1 MDAAEKRYLEL
12 LSRSFPTVAKASAE
26 VINLSAILN
35 LPKGTEFFAS
45 DIHGEYE
52 AFSHILRNGSGSIRL
67 KIDDVFGGEL
77 SKEEKRTLATLIY
90 YPREKS
96 RLELSKV
103 SDVAAWYGKMLPRL
117 IAVCKRAAR
126 KYTRSRVRKALP
138 EDFAYIIEELMYAD
152 TRNFD
157 KEAYYAAIVDAVVR
171 TGRGPAFVEALCGLI
186 QRLAIERLHII
197 GDIYDRGPH
206 PDAIMEALIDHHSVD
221 IQWGNHDIVWMGARS
236 ANAAVLLMSCETA
249 HVTETFRFSKMP
261 TESISCLWLDSRL
274 MRIRT
279 TPASA
284 SL

>member
-1 MDAAEKRYLEL
+1 M
-12 LSRSFPTVAKASAE
+12 P
-26 VINLSAILN
+26 
-35 LPKGTEFFAS
+35 
-45 DIHGEYE
+45 
-52 AFSHILRNGSGSIRL
+52 
-67 KIDDVFGGEL
+67 
-77 SKEEKRTLATLIY
+77 
-90 YPREKS
+90 
-96 RLELSKV
+96 
-103 SDVAAWYGKMLPRL
+103 
-117 IAVCKRAAR
+117 AR

-221 IQWGNHDIVWMGARS
+221 IQWGNHDIVWMALRS

-249 HVTETFRFSKMP
+249 RVTEPF
-261 TESISCLWLDSRL
+261 DSRRCL
-274 MRIRT
+274 RNQYFAFGSIR
-279 TPASA
+279 A
-284 SL
+284 